1 MGQVSSQLISYL
13 EKNRGGATWL
23 LAVPSAQNASS
34 IILQTGQAVMA
45 MGGFTGSDPAMTVA
59 KLQAY
64 VKAGK
69 LHYVMTGGGGF
80 GGGPGGGGSSA
91 VTSWVTK
98 NCTAVKPA
106 TYGLTTSTQT
116 GQTGQTVYRCG

>member
-13 EKNRGGATWL
+13 EKNRDGATWL

-34 IILQTGQAVMA
+34 IIIQTGQAVMD
-45 MGGFTGSDPAMTVA
+45 MGGFTGSDPAMTVE

-69 LHYVMTGGGGF
+69 LHYVMTGGGG
-80 GGGPGGGGSSA
+80 PGGDGTSS
-91 VTSWVTK
+91 VTSWVAK

-106 TYGLTTSTQT
+106 TYGVSTSTQSD
-116 GQTGQTVYRCG
+116 QIVYRCG